1 MKPEICNLWEAA
13 LSHYR
18 SIDGLLKDKKFEEAE
33 KVAGQAW
40 ASGCLAI
47 FKLSEELK
55 IPELSEIA
63 RNAFSEWYE
72 RFLNGYEKKGFPE
85 KHYTLKEKIEWYCRT
100 LKRLSELCPPDTFP
114 PLS

>member
-1 MKPEICNLWEAA
+1 MKPETYKLWEEAVN
-13 LSHYR
+13 HYR

-55 IPELSEIA
+55 IPELSEIT
-63 RNAFSEWYE
+63 NNVFNEWYE
-72 RFLNGYEKKGFPE
+72 RFLDGYKRKGFPE
-85 KHYTLKEKIEWYCRT
+85 KHYTPKENIEWACQA
-100 LKRLSELCPPDTFP
+100 LKRLSDAVPPDTFP